1 MKEKAALL
9 LALLLAGCSSGQSS
23 PPPVQHP
30 AQVSMNPAAWSLV
43 YGLGA
48 NISAAPG
55 GFEFSFPATSTACPD
70 PTEAT
75 TTNCP
80 SVHYVMTASPLLKVG
95 ETITMSGSI
104 QASSDAV
111 FNYTIDADNP
121 TTPGGH
127 PAACRIWFQEAGDNL
142 SGQGPYAYYRW
153 WANDPADVVLE
164 NGVFSISSSLAPT
177 QGWTS
182 VEGELASNSAAAT
195 AGFNQ
200 AMANVASIGFTCGGG
215 SFYGHGVN
223 MSAGTATMII
233 NGFEVTP

>member
-1 MKEKAALL
+1 MKFKTIL
-9 LALLLAGCSSGQSS
+9 LALLLSGCSSGQSS

-30 AQVSMNPAAWSLV
+30 AQVSMNPAAWSLL

-55 GFEFSFPATSTACPD
+55 GGFQFSFPATSAACPD

-80 SVHYVMTASPLLKVG
+80 SVHYVETASPLLKAG
-95 ETITMSGSI
+95 QTITMSGSI

-127 PAACRIWFQEAGDNL
+127 PAACRIFFEQAGDQALN
-142 SGQGPYAYYRW
+142 QPYYRW
-153 WANDPADVVLE
+153 WASDPADVVLG

-177 QGWTS
+177 QGWSS
-182 VEGELASNSAAAT
+182 VFGETANHSAAAT

-223 MSAGTATMII
+223 MSAGTATMIV
-233 NGFEVTP
+233 NSFTVTP